1 MTIEHHVHTQKNH
14 EDQAKLII
22 CFQTI
27 QGLIYLKEIT
37 LYNSRFINRNK
48 LILFIN
54 TPINLDTEKKNII
67 LVQKLTGGY
76 LNLFKILNSTCSIVS
91 VIFSYQY

>member
-37 LYNSRFINRNK
+37 LYNSRFIYRNK

-54 TPINLDTEKKNII
+54 TPI
-67 LVQKLTGGY
+67 
-76 LNLFKILNSTCSIVS
+76 
-91 VIFSYQY
+91 

>member
-22 CFQTI
+22 CFQAI

-54 TPINLDTEKKNII
+54 TPI
-67 LVQKLTGGY
+67 
-76 LNLFKILNSTCSIVS
+76 
-91 VIFSYQY
+91 